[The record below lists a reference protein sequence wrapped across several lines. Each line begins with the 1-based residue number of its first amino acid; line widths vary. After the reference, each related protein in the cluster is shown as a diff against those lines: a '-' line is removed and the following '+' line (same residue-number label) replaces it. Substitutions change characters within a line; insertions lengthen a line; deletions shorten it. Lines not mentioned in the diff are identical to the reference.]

1 MRALSRISPIHAHK
15 GVTVKFSRR
24 TKLSAALVGAVSLAL
39 VATGCSS
46 SSGGSTS
53 GGVSGSSITYWAS
66 NQSGTTTAADVK
78 ILTPILAHF
87 TKETGVK
94 VNLEVIGWGQLQD
107 NINNAVSSG
116 SGPDVLNIGNTW
128 APYLAATGAFVPF
141 EGKAATAI
149 GGTSKFVPSALAT
162 GGLAGQAPTSVPYIG
177 LSYGLFYNKALFAK
191 AGISGPPA
199 TWEDLVT
206 DAKKLTTGGVEGIGL
221 EAGSYTENVHFAF
234 ITGEQNGGSWYDKA
248 GNPTFTSAANVN
260 GVLRYLNLMQ
270 DDGVVSKA
278 DAEYSTG
285 TEASSDF
292 SKGKVAMIVNQNNG
306 NTSLT
311 ADGMSPSAYG
321 VSNIPAPA
329 GGKQINSGIQGINL
343 SIFKNSKNQKA
354 DLEFIKFMTGSY
366 AQAAI
371 GRPYGTIPVVKG
383 VTPNFAA
390 DKDFEAV
397 FSKVYDTQAAPYPL
411 VKSEGAFEQNVGAA
425 VSGLFATIATGG
437 TVTAADVKTALQTAQ
452 DKTAATQ

>member
-1 MRALSRISPIHAHK
+1 M
-15 GVTVKFSRR
+15 KFSRR

-46 SSGGSTS
+46 SGGSSTS
-53 GGVSGSSITYWAS
+53 SGVSGSTITYWAS

-87 TKETGVK
+87 TKETGIK
-94 VNLEVIGWGQLQD
+94 VNLEVIGWGDLQN

-141 EGKAATAI
+141 TGSAATAI
-149 GGTSKFVPSALAT
+149 GGTSKFIPSALAT

-177 LSYGLFYNKALFAK
+177 LAYGLFYNKALFQK
-191 AGISGPPA
+191 AGISGPPT
-199 TWEDLVT
+199 TWEELVSRRQEADHAAVSRASASRPAAT
-206 DAKKLTTGGVEGIGL
+206 PRTCTSRSSPVSRTADRGTTRRATPPSHRRQRQRCAALPQPDAGRQ
-221 EAGSYTENVHFAF
+221 AS
-234 ITGEQNGGSWYDKA
+234 
-248 GNPTFTSAANVN
+248 SAT
-260 GVLRYLNLMQ
+260 
-270 DDGVVSKA
+270 A
-278 DAEYSTG
+278 DAEYTNG
-285 TEASSDF
+285 TEASADF
-292 SKGKVAMIVNQNNG
+292 AKGKVAMIVNQNNG

-311 ADGMSPSAYG
+311 ADGMDPSAYG
-321 VSNIPAPA
+321 VSNIPAPQ

-383 VTPNFAA
+383 VTPNFAS
-390 DKDFEAV
+390 DK
-397 FSKVYDTQAAPYPL
+397 
-411 VKSEGAFEQNVGAA
+411 AFESVFRRSMTRRQHRTRWSSRRVR
-425 VSGLFATIATGG
+425 SSRTSEQRS
-437 TVTAADVKTALQTAQ
+437 ADCSPPSQQAEPLPPPT
-452 DKTAATQ
+452 

>member
-1 MRALSRISPIHAHK
+1 
-15 GVTVKFSRR
+15 VTVKFSRR
-24 TKLSAALVGAVSLAL
+24 TKLSAAVVGAVSLAL
-39 VATGCSS
+39 VATGCT
-46 SSGGSTS
+46 SGGGGNSS
-53 GGVSGSSITYWAS
+53 NGVSGSTITYWAS

-87 TKETGVK
+87 TKETGIK
-94 VNLEVIGWGQLQD
+94 VNLEVIGWGDLQN

-116 SGPDVLNIGNTW
+116 SGPDVQNIGNTW

-141 EGKAATAI
+141 TGKAASAI
-149 GGTSKFVPSALAT
+149 GGTSKFVASALAT

-177 LSYGLFYNKALFAK
+177 LSYGLFYNKALFSK
-191 AGISGPPA
+191 AGISSPPT

-206 DAKKLTTGGVEGIGL
+206 DAQKLTTGGVEGMGL

-234 ITGEQNGGSWYDKA
+234 ITGEQNGGSWYDSS
-248 GNPTFTSAANVN
+248 GNPTFTTDANVN

-278 DAEYSTG
+278 DAEYSNG
-285 TEASSDF
+285 TEALADF
-292 SKGKVAMIVNQNNG
+292 AKGKVAMVVDQNNG
-306 NTSLT
+306 NTALT
-311 ADGMSPSAYG
+311 ADGMDPSAYG
-321 VSNIPAPA
+321 VSNIPTPQ

-343 SIFKNSKNQKA
+343 SIFKNSKNQAA
-354 DLEFIKFMTGSY
+354 DLQFIKFMTGSY

-383 VTPNFAA
+383 VTPNFSS
-390 DKDFEAV
+390 DKTFESV
-397 FSKVYDTQAAPYPL
+397 FSKIYDTQSAPYPL

-437 TVTAADVKTALQTAQ
+437 KVTAADVKAALQTAQ
-452 DKTAATQ
+452 DKTTATQ

>member
-1 MRALSRISPIHAHK
+1 MRPITISPIHAHK

-24 TKLSAALVGAVSLAL
+24 TKLSAAIVGAVSLAL

-46 SSGGSTS
+46 SSGSSS
-53 GGVSGSSITYWAS
+53 GASGTTITYWAS
-66 NQSGTTTAADVK
+66 NQSGGATAQDVK

-87 TKETGVK
+87 TKTTGIK
-94 VNLEVIGWGQLQD
+94 VNLEVIGWGDLQN

-128 APYLAATGAFVPF
+128 APYLAATKAFVPF
-141 EGKAATAI
+141 TGKAAAAI
-149 GGTSKFVPSALAT
+149 GGTSKFIPTALAT

-191 AGISGPPA
+191 AGISGPPT
-199 TWEDLVT
+199 TWEQLQS

-234 ITGEQNGGSWYDKA
+234 ITGEQNGGSWYDSSGK
-248 GNPTFTSAANVN
+248 PTFTSAANVN
-260 GVLRYLNLMQ
+260 GVLRYINLMQ
-270 DDGVVSKA
+270 TDKVVSTA

-285 TEASSDF
+285 TEASADF
-292 SKGKVAMIVNQNNG
+292 AKGKVAMIVNQNNG

-311 ADGMSPSAYG
+311 ADGMASSAYG
-321 VSNIPAPA
+321 VAAIPAPA

-343 SIFKNSKNQKA
+343 SIFKNSKNQAA

-366 AQAAI
+366 AQAKI
-371 GRPYGTIPVVKG
+371 GRPFGTIPVVKG
-383 VTPNFAA
+383 VNPNFAD
-390 DKDFEAV
+390 DKSFEAV

-411 VKSEGAFEQNVGAA
+411 VASEGAFEQNVGAA
-425 VSGLFATIATGG
+425 VSGLFATVATGG
-437 TVTAADVKTALQTAQ
+437 TVTAADVKAALQTAQ
-452 DKTAATQ
+452 DKTLATTN

>member
-1 MRALSRISPIHAHK
+1 
-15 GVTVKFSRR
+15 VTVKFSRR
-24 TKLSAALVGAVSLAL
+24 TKLSAAVVGAVSLAL
-39 VATGCSS
+39 VATGCT
-46 SSGGSTS
+46 SSGGGNSS
-53 GGVSGSSITYWAS
+53 NGVSGSTITYWAS

-87 TKETGVK
+87 TKETGIK
-94 VNLEVIGWGQLQD
+94 VNLEVIGWGDLQN

-128 APYLAATGAFVPF
+128 APYLAKTGAFVPF
-141 EGKAATAI
+141 TGKAAAAI
-149 GGTSKFVPSALAT
+149 GGTSKFIPSALAT

-177 LSYGLFYNKALFAK
+177 LSYGLFYNKALFQK
-191 AGISGPPA
+191 AGISGPPT
-199 TWEDLVT
+199 TWEELQA
-206 DAKKLTTGGVEGIGL
+206 DAKKLTTGGVYGLGL

-234 ITGEQNGGSWYDKA
+234 ITGEQNGGSWYDSS
-248 GNPTFTSAANVN
+248 GNPTFTTSANVN

-270 DDGVVSKA
+270 TDKVVSTA
-278 DAEYSTG
+278 DAEYSNG
-285 TEASSDF
+285 TEASADF
-292 SKGKVAMIVNQNNG
+292 AKGKVAMIVNQNNG

-321 VSNIPAPA
+321 VSNIPAPQ

-343 SIFKNSKNQKA
+343 SIFKNSKNQAA

-383 VTPNFAA
+383 VKPNFAA
-390 DKDFEAV
+390 DKNFMAV
-397 FSKVYDTQAAPYPL
+397 FQKVYNTEAAPYPL
-411 VKSEGAFEQNVGAA
+411 VASEGAFEQNVGAA

-437 TVTAADVKTALQTAQ
+437 TVTAADVKAALQTAQ
-452 DKTAATQ
+452 DKTTATQ

>member
-1 MRALSRISPIHAHK
+1 
-15 GVTVKFSRR
+15 VTVKFSRR
-24 TKLSAALVGAVSLAL
+24 TKLSAAVVGAVSLAL

-46 SSGGSTS
+46 SGSS
-53 GGVSGSSITYWAS
+53 SSSNGVSGSTITYWAS

-87 TKETGVK
+87 TKETGIK
-94 VNLEVIGWGQLQD
+94 VNLEVIGWGDLQN

-141 EGKAATAI
+141 TGKAATAI
-149 GGTSKFVPSALAT
+149 GGTSKFIPSALAT
-162 GGLAGQAPTSVPYIG
+162 GGLQGQAPTSVPYIG
-177 LSYGLFYNKALFAK
+177 LSYGLFYNKSLFKK
-191 AGISGPPA
+191 AGISSPPT

-206 DAKKLTTGGVEGIGL
+206 DAKKLTTGGVEGLGL

-234 ITGEQNGGSWYDKA
+234 ITGEQNGGSWYDKS
-248 GNPTFTSAANVN
+248 GNPTFTTAANVN

-278 DAEYSTG
+278 DAEYTTG
-285 TEASSDF
+285 TEASADF
-292 SKGKVAMIVNQNNG
+292 AKGKVAMIVNQNNG

-311 ADGMSPSAYG
+311 ADGMDPSAYG
-321 VSNIPAPA
+321 VSNIPAPE

-383 VTPNFAA
+383 VKPNFAA
-390 DKDFEAV
+390 DKDFQDV
-397 FSKVYDTQAAPYPL
+397 FTKIYDTQAAPYPL

-437 TVTAADVKTALQTAQ
+437 KVTATDVKAALQTAQ
-452 DKTAATQ
+452 DKTKATQ

>member
-1 MRALSRISPIHAHK
+1 
-15 GVTVKFSRR
+15 VTVKFSRR
-24 TKLSAALVGAVSLAL
+24 TKLSAAVVGAVSLAL
-39 VATGCSS
+39 VATGCT
-46 SSGGSTS
+46 SGGGGNSS
-53 GGVSGSSITYWAS
+53 NGVSGSTITYWAS

-87 TKETGVK
+87 TKETGIK
-94 VNLEVIGWGQLQD
+94 VNLEVIGWGDLQN

-141 EGKAATAI
+141 TGKAASAI
-149 GGTSKFVPSALAT
+149 GGTSKFVASALAT

-177 LSYGLFYNKALFAK
+177 LSYGLFYNKALFSK
-191 AGISGPPA
+191 AGISSPPT

-206 DAKKLTTGGVEGIGL
+206 DAQKLTTGGVEGMGL

-234 ITGEQNGGSWYDKA
+234 ITGEQNGGSWYDSS
-248 GNPTFTSAANVN
+248 GNPTFTTDANVN

-278 DAEYSTG
+278 DAEYSNG
-285 TEASSDF
+285 TEALADF
-292 SKGKVAMIVNQNNG
+292 AKGKVAMVVDQNNG
-306 NTSLT
+306 NTALT
-311 ADGMSPSAYG
+311 ADGMDPSAYG
-321 VSNIPAPA
+321 VSNIPTPQ

-343 SIFKNSKNQKA
+343 SIFKNSKNQAA
-354 DLEFIKFMTGSY
+354 DLQFIKFMTGSY

-383 VTPNFAA
+383 VTPNFSS
-390 DKDFEAV
+390 DKTFESV
-397 FSKVYDTQAAPYPL
+397 FSKIYDTQSAPYPL

-437 TVTAADVKTALQTAQ
+437 KVTAADVKAALQTAQ
-452 DKTAATQ
+452 DKTTATQ